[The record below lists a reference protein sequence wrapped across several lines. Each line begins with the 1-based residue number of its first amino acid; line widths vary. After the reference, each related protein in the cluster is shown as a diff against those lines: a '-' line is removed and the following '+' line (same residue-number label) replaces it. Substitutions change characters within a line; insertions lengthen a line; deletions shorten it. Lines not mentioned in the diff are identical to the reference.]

1 MEFVKGHY
9 GKKTDI
15 FLAGAAHG
23 RARQREE
30 DAALCEE
37 YAFGDSTLENVA
49 RRCSKAED
57 AAMYFGAKKATDAI
71 AAAIRATGNTEEE

>member
-23 RARQREE
+23 RTAQREE
-30 DAALCEE
+30 DAAL
-37 YAFGDSTLENVA
+37 ADQGA
-49 RRCSKAED
+49 RVESKAGRDGRADALFALANAIRED
-57 AAMYFGAKKATDAI
+57 P
-71 AAAIRATGNTEEE
+71 AAAIRATGNTEEET